1 MAKATANDELMQL
14 ERQYWE
20 ALKNKDPK
28 TAIQLSDDPCLL
40 TGSQGYGSYNS
51 KQLGAMMNDG
61 RYELRDFR
69 IENDPEVQM
78 IGNDIAIVAYRVH
91 EDLMVEGKPVSV
103 DAADASTWVRKDGQ
117 WRCALHTEV
126 ILGDPY
132 GRDRGSIAP
141 A

>member
-28 TAIQLSDDPCLL
+28 TAMALSDDPCLI
-40 TGSQGYGSYNS
+40 TGAQGYGSYS
-51 KQLGAMMNDG
+51 TKQLGAMMNDG

-69 IENDPEVQM
+69 IDDAEVQM
-78 IGNDIAIVAYRVH
+78 ISNDVAIVAYRVH
-91 EDLMVEGKPVSV
+91 EDLMVEGKPVAV
-103 DAADASTWVRKDGQ
+103 DAADSSTCVRRGGQ

-126 ILGDPY
+126 ILGDPF
-132 GRDRGSIAP
+132 GRDRGAVP
-141 A
+141 AQ

>member
-28 TAIQLSDDPCLL
+28 TAITLSDDPCLL
-40 TGSQGYGSYNS
+40 TGPQGYGSYNS

-69 IENDPEVQM
+69 IDDAEVQM
-78 IGNDIAIVAYRVH
+78 IDNDVAIVAYKVH
-91 EDLMVEGKPVSV
+91 EDLMVEGKAISV
-103 DAADASTWVRKDGQ
+103 DAADSSTWVRREGQ

-126 ILGDPY
+126 ILGDPF
-132 GRDRGSIAP
+132 GRDRAGLAAP
-141 A
+141 